1 MPKHRDDIVLND
13 IVNAAQ
19 LIATFVEGFNKN
31 TFNEDWK
38 TRSAV
43 LYQLTVI
50 GEAVKRL
57 STEFRASHPQIPWS
71 LITGMRD
78 HLIHAY
84 DLIDWDEAWETAV
97 TDIPSLLDKINQF
110 PQYTN
115 PNLPSGQEGSGGNGG
130 QSLLGYA
137 SIPGDR

>member
-1 MPKHRDDIVLND
+1 MPKHRDDIVLKD

-19 LIATFVEGFNKN
+19 LITTFVDNFERE
-31 TFNEDWK
+31 TFVDDWK

-57 STEFRASHPQIPWS
+57 SDEFRTRYPHIPWT
-71 LITGMRD
+71 LMAGTRD

-84 DLIDWDEAWETAV
+84 DLVDWDEVRKTAAK
-97 TDIPSLLDKINQF
+97 DIPD
-110 PQYTN
+110 
-115 PNLPSGQEGSGGNGG
+115 
-130 QSLLGYA
+130 LLGE
-137 SIPGDR
+137 DRAATKVGQAGVEPAPYTL